1 MAWSDE
7 ITTIVRIL
15 INDYVSPYTYS
26 DARLEQTILV
36 AAQYVQSDVNL
47 DHHYTVDI
55 VGNTLTPDPT
65 QITPTKDTIFIN
77 LVGLKTACIVDQ
89 STYRTKAAMEG
100 IRAALGPA
108 SLAVSGSSSA
118 WKFMLES
125 GPCGTYDE
133 LTSHWD
139 VANANAV
146 RAIFSPFVGNNFDPQ
161 NLKNPSYDYSR
172 IHNDPFF

>member
-1 MAWSDE
+1 MAWSEE

-15 INDYVSPYTYS
+15 INDYISPYTYS
-26 DARLEQTILV
+26 DSRLEQTILV

-47 DHHYTVDI
+47 DNKYTINI
-55 VGNTLTPDPT
+55 VSNTLSPDPT
-65 QITPTKDTIFIN
+65 TLEIKDDIFIN

-108 SLAVSGSSSA
+108 SLAVSGGSSA

-125 GPCGTYDE
+125 GPCATYQH
-133 LTSHWD
+133 LTLHWD

-146 RAIFSPFVGNNFDPQ
+146 KGIFSPFIGNKFDPQ
-161 NLKNPSYDYSR
+161 NLNNPSYDYSR
-172 IHNDPFF
+172 IHNDPYF